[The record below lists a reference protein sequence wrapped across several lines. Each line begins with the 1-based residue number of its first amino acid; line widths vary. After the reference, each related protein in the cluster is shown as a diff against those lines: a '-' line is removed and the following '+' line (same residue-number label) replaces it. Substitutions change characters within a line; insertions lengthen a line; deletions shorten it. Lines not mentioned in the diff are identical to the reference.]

1 MIMFLFLGDFT
12 IQNDLAGRQVDV
24 VKDIKLWNDKD
35 HSKWLKN
42 LVFQPRWGN

>member
-1 MIMFLFLGDFT
+1 MIMFLFLGDFS
-12 IQNDLAGRQVDV
+12 IWNDLAGRQVDV
-24 VKDIKLWNDKD
+24 VKDITLWNDKD